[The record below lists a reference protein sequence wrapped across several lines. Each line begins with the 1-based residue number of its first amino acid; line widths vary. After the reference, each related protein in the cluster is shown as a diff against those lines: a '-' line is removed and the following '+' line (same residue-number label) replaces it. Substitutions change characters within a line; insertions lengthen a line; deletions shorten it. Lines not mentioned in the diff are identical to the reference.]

1 MNWVFM
7 FHVNLHLI
15 FLYLDII
22 IEDGS
27 DQTNYVGTLL
37 YMSPE
42 VENSSKYD
50 QKADIFALGVILF
63 EMNTPFTTQMERNLV
78 TVYYCIAGKIGG
90 RYIWRIDASSPN
102 FGTVKHV

>member
-1 MNWVFM
+1 M
-7 FHVNLHLI
+7 HLI
-15 FLYLDII
+15 FLYPEII

-27 DQTNYVGTLL
+27 DHTNNVGTLL

-63 EMNTPFTTQMERNLV
+63 EMSTPFTTQMERKLV
-78 TVYYCIAGKIGG
+78 TVYYNLYIANEIIIIT
-90 RYIWRIDASSPN
+90 YIPYIDIN
-102 FGTVKHV
+102 GIKFLCRF